1 MNRFLRTFVAA
12 TLLAI
17 GAVAPVSAAS
27 PSNDDIANPIVI
39 GALPASISIDACEAT
54 TGPTDPGYCPAPEFG
69 PDPATVWFQ
78 HTAASDGPLGAT
90 TYGSDYPT
98 TLYVGTADG
107 NGGLDVIGCAT
118 QSGGTAQSAVRFE
131 AEAGVTYLFAVGLDP
146 FFGEPAGN
154 LVFDLDVAGPA
165 LTVDIEVEP
174 TAELVRDGVA
184 VVRGTFTCTAPST
197 FSTLVAVELT
207 QVTGGRVTHG
217 FGIID
222 ITDCPADELP
232 FAVEVSDDDP
242 FGESRGRNRPLVP
255 GSATI
260 QVIAGAC
267 DLFVCANE
275 TIDMEVVLER

>member
-1 MNRFLRTFVAA
+1 MTRFLRTAVVAGV
-12 TLLAI
+12 LAI
-17 GAVAPVSAAS
+17 GVVAPVSAAS

-39 GALPASISIDACEAT
+39 GALPATVTVDASEAT
-54 TGPTDPGYCPAPEFG
+54 TGATDPGYCPAPEWG
-69 PDPATVWFQ
+69 QDPATVWFE
-78 HTAASDGPLGAT
+78 HTAASTGPLGAT

-131 AEAGVTYLFAVGLDP
+131 AEAGVTYLFAIGVDP
-146 FFGEPAGN
+146 NFGEPAGN

-174 TAELVRDGVA
+174 TAELVRDGIA
-184 VVRGTFTCTAPST
+184 IVRGTFTCTAPTT
-197 FSTLVAVELT
+197 FSTVVFVELT
-207 QVTGGRVTHG
+207 QVTGGRETHG
-217 FGIID
+217 FGFID

-232 FAVEVSDDDP
+232 FAVEVSDEDP

-255 GSATI
+255 GTATI

-267 DLFVCANE
+267 DQFVCANE
-275 TIDMEVVLER
+275 TIDMDVVLER

>member
-1 MNRFLRTFVAA
+1 MTRFLRTAVAA
-12 TLLAI
+12 GILAI

-27 PSNDDIANPIVI
+27 PSNDDIANPLVI
-39 GALPASISIDACEAT
+39 GALPATVTLDASEAT
-54 TGPTDPGYCPAPEFG
+54 TGPTDPGYCPAPEWG
-69 PDPATVWFQ
+69 QDPATVWLE
-78 HTAASDGPLGAT
+78 HTAASSGPLGAT

-118 QSGGTAQSAVRFE
+118 QSGGTAQSAVRFD

-146 FFGEPAGN
+146 NFGEPAGN

-184 VVRGTFTCTAPST
+184 IVRGTFTCTAPTT
-197 FSTLVAVELT
+197 FSTVVFVELT
-207 QVTGGRVTHG
+207 QGTGHRETHG
-217 FGIID
+217 FGFVD
-222 ITDCPADELP
+222 ITDCPADGLP
-232 FAVEVSDDDP
+232 FAVEVSDEDP
-242 FGESRGRNRPLVP
+242 FGESGGPNRPLVP

-267 DLFVCANE
+267 DQFVCANE
-275 TIDMEVVLER
+275 TIDMDIVLER